1 MEIRPGVQVIDK
13 NGKVMGSVN
22 HLARD
27 GWSGELKRIIVS
39 RPPPDK
45 DLFFAPEDV
54 LEVTDNM
61 IKLKFAPD
69 ESSGNV

>member
-1 MEIRPGVQVIDK
+1 MEIKVGVQVMDK
-13 NGKVMGSVN
+13 NGKVLGCVN

-27 GWSGELKRIIVS
+27 GWSGELKKIIVN

-54 LEVTDNM
+54 LEATDNM
-61 IKLKFAPD
+61 TKLKFAPD

>member
-1 MEIRPGVQVIDK
+1 MEIKPGVRVIDK
-13 NGKVMGSVN
+13 NGKVVGCVN

-27 GWSGELKRIIVS
+27 GWSGEVKKVIVN
-39 RPPPDK
+39 RKPPDK
-45 DLFFAPEDV
+45 DLFFTPADV
-54 LEVTDNM
+54 LEATDNM